1 MSTTEAPVRGKRIRM
16 ATYTCDVGERQI
28 VGQRV
33 DGEVRLYDEPARDGG
48 RRWVIER
55 GVESRAELEGDRRR
69 LPAEGREDRLHPDDR
84 LVLKGT
90 AISSGEEPRLSDR
103 SSFARPRAP
112 GVLSHASARD
122 R

>member
-16 ATYTCDVGERQI
+16 ATYTADVGERQI

-55 GVESRAELEGDRRR
+55 GVESKAELE
-69 LPAEGREDRLHPDDR
+69 
-84 LVLKGT
+84 
-90 AISSGEEPRLSDR
+90 AIVADYPQKAQKLGYVPMMGW
-103 SSFARPRAP
+103 F
-112 GVLSHASARD
+112 
-122 R
+122 

>member
-33 DGEVRLYDEPARDGG
+33 DGEVHLYDEPARDGG

-55 GVESRAELEGDRRR
+55 GVESKAELEAIVADYRQK
-69 LPAEGREDRLHPDDR
+69 AEKIGYIPML
-84 LVLKGT
+84 GW
-90 AISSGEEPRLSDR
+90 
-103 SSFARPRAP
+103 F
-112 GVLSHASARD
+112 
-122 R
+122 